1 MVHIFCVLP
10 KDILASA
17 HKCNDLMNDYII
29 ELPELFNVSNNKSMI
44 MFIKGF
50 VISVLELNQK

>member
-1 MVHIFCVLP
+1 
-10 KDILASA
+10 
-17 HKCNDLMNDYII
+17 MNDYII

-50 VISVLELNQK
+50 GISVLELNQQSLIHLRIKLFS